1 MKRELNIRLTNS
13 ASSKGNDR
21 WNWSVWLEGEDH
33 ELDQIKAVE
42 YILHPTFRNPH
53 RIVTDRNSNFRLDSN
68 GWGEFM
74 IHAKITTVHETTF
87 NMDHWLRLSE
97 EGEEPAPTRAA
108 PTEMVKKPK
117 RVYLSFGNADLYLAS
132 QVGKFLQEHGVEV
145 VTGNDITAGESIGR
159 AIQSSIGHSDSVVA
173 LVSNESSQWVN
184 AEIEEANK
192 QGKDLIPFILGK
204 GTNVPTALED
214 ILQTQL
220 PDATDSET
228 MVDKAKSALEKKF
241 GFQQT

>member
-87 NMDHWLRLSE
+87 SMDHWLRLSE
-97 EGEEPAPTRAA
+97 EGDEPAPTRAA
-108 PTEMVKKPK
+108 PAEANKKPK

-184 AEIEEANK
+184 VELEEAVK
-192 QGKDLIPFILGK
+192 QGKEVVPFVLGE
-204 GTNVPTALED
+204 NVNINSLLDNIA
-214 ILQTQL
+214 QTQL
-220 PDATDSET
+220 PDTQNSQA
-228 MVDKAKSALEKKF
+228 MVNKAENILGMKF
-241 GFQQT
+241 GF